1 MTPAETS
8 LNATQ
13 QQWLNA
19 ALRENE
25 SLLLAAAC
33 CAYQGSLPLPTKPKS
48 SFWSRIL
55 GKKNEVPQVT
65 ACPHFFAITS
75 KRLLLFTD
83 SAAPREWFL
92 MLGMIQGLKLQAD
105 GTGDITIDYDL
116 SPAGDRILVGMF
128 GIANAQQVHDLL
140 ASAIDTAYNASPWS
154 V

>member
-1 MTPAETS
+1 M
-8 LNATQ
+8 
-13 QQWLNA
+13 
-19 ALRENE
+19 
-25 SLLLAAAC
+25 
-33 CAYQGSLPLPTKPKS
+33 PLPTKPKS

-55 GKKNEVPQVT
+55 GKKNEVPQAT

-83 SAAPREWFL
+83 SATPREWFL